1 MGWFPTSREEND
13 GWKFDIVSLVAVI
26 GESTIEQ
33 HIQRINASPLCWLP
47 RLIPAPQALLKT
59 ERPNRLPPAKDT
71 IITGVHS
78 GTHLEE
84 LNFFAN
90 VIHDVKSL
98 KRYEFR
104 RYTIKYK
111 DPDLESNEP
120 TSAITTT
127 TTTTNDSTHNNKS
140 TSKNS
145 RSNVGFKKSP
155 AGPQGSEVELQIPI
169 NVPLACASAVS
180 VLMTLGLFIWAACI
194 HDAVAMV
201 AIATMSFS
209 TSLACWSGRWCPVLT
224 TRGETAPVP
233 DGDLVLRT
241 RDGAFVV
248 VHCDDKI
255 TRELYT
261 CTDCCR
267 YRVDGRLL
275 HCCLGLSTVLLMA
288 SIIFFSNCGWTM
300 QTAIGIAYI
309 IINIVYWAIPIVQEN
324 RPWDLTRYD
333 IRHDVVK
340 DRRLDENASYT
351 QVLWAAIRETGT
363 TDWVLR
369 GSAAPKT
376 DAWEKWLRLAKA
388 HIDDPSWDA
397 VGEKNRLM
405 REAKIEQTSNN
416 TLI

>member
-33 HIQRINASPLCWLP
+33 HIQQINASALCWLP

-59 ERPNRLPPAKDT
+59 ERPARLPAAKDT

-78 GTHLEE
+78 GTQLEE
-84 LNFFAN
+84 LNYFAN

-111 DPDLESNEP
+111 DTDVESNTP
-120 TSAITTT
+120 TN
-127 TTTTNDSTHNNKS
+127 TTNTTANNNNK
-140 TSKNS
+140 KNS
-145 RSNVGFKKSP
+145 SVGFYGK
-155 AGPQGSEVELQIPI
+155 GPTGTQGTEVHLKVPT
-169 NVPLACASAVS
+169 NVPLACASAIS
-180 VLMTLGLFIWAACI
+180 VLMTIGLFIWAACI

-201 AIATMSFS
+201 AIATMSVS
-209 TSLACWSGRWCPVLT
+209 TSLACWSGRWHPVLT
-224 TRGETAPVP
+224 TRGENSRVP

-248 VHCDDKI
+248 VHCDEKI

-261 CTDCCR
+261 CTDCCW
-267 YRVDGRLL
+267 YNVDGRLL
-275 HCCLGLSTVLLMA
+275 HSCLGLSTVLLMA

-324 RPWDLTRYD
+324 RAWDLPRYD
-333 IRHDVVK
+333 IRHDVEK
-340 DRRLDENASYT
+340 DRWLGDDASYT
-351 QVLWAAIRETGT
+351 LVLWTAIRETGKV
-363 TDWVLR
+363 DWVLR
-369 GSAAPKT
+369 GRAAPQT
-376 DAWEKWLRLAKA
+376 EAWKEWLRLAKEN
-388 HIDDPSWDA
+388 IDNPNWDA
-397 VGEKNRLM
+397 VGAKNDLM
-405 REAKIEQTSNN
+405 DAAILETTRSSN